1 MLLHQPLQS
10 FTNLLQSC
18 PNQCITAQ
26 PEKIWQRGGRLQIK
40 GNILKAEET
49 GWRLTLHI
57 GGGRKGKIQVL

>member
-49 GWRLTLHI
+49 GRRLKLHI